1 MLQWA
6 TEFEVKSV
14 SVSCLETV
22 TTARFNNH
30 SFEKLSEKF
39 SCKTFFHLPLND
51 FFVAQNQRYDFNAEI
66 SNNIIIQI
74 THSKNQMFQS

>member
-6 TEFEVKSV
+6 TDFEVKSV

-22 TTARFNNH
+22 TTARFKNH

-39 SCKTFFHLPLND
+39 LYTTFFHLPLMIFLWHRTKD
-51 FFVAQNQRYDFNAEI
+51 MTSMQRFLTI
-66 SNNIIIQI
+66 SL
-74 THSKNQMFQS
+74 FR